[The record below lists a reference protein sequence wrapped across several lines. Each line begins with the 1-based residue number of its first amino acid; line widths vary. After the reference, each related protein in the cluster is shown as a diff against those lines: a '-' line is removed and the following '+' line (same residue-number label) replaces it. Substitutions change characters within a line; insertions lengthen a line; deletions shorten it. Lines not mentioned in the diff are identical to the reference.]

1 MAGGGFS
8 AGNAILLNGGVHD
21 AKLQIDVLHRA
32 NRVIGVPG
40 DDDGAWRHGEQKRR
54 AIV

>member
-1 MAGGGFS
+1 MAGVGAEG
-8 AGNAILLNGGVHD
+8 GNAILLNGGVRD
-21 AKLQIDVLHRA
+21 AKPQVDVLHRA
-32 NRVIGVPG
+32 NRGIGVPG